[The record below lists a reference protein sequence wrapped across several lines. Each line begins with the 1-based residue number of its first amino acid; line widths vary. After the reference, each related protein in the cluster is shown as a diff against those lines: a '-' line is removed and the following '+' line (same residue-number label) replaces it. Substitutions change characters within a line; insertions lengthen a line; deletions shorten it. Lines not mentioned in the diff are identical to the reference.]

1 MQMDDRTFQ
10 NLLLDSQVL
19 ATKDETK
26 WNIDTLQDLIEGPFL
41 NPKRMEEAIKASRY
55 MRKLIS
61 FFHPF
66 AHRYSDL
73 AKSKSNSRWVKLGC
87 QLINTL
93 LSTPEGIRFL
103 GEDEFMGQI
112 TKCFAQ
118 LDPVS
123 VPVLALLPR
132 SHRRLQLNATQTQ
145 DALFSKK
152 RMQDTLTY
160 GYFEMLG
167 VMSKRKEG
175 VE

>member
-1 MQMDDRTFQ
+1 MFLGPGKLNAFRRNSSWLIESITHRANSIEDPVRRGQRQVEQTRIKLGMQMDDRTFQ

-26 WNIDTLQDLIEGPFL
+26 WNFDTLQDLIEGPFL

-73 AKSKSNSRWVKLGC
+73 AKSKSNIRWVKLGC

-123 VPVLALLPR
+123 ILVL
-132 SHRRLQLNATQTQ
+132 
-145 DALFSKK
+145 
-152 RMQDTLTY
+152 
-160 GYFEMLG
+160 
-167 VMSKRKEG
+167 
-175 VE
+175 